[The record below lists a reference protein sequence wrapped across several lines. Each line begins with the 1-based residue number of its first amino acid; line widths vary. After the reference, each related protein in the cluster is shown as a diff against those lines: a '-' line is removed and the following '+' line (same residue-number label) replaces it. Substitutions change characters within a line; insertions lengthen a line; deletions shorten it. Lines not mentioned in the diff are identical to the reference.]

1 MSFQGYALRPR
12 EIDVMIS
19 PKDRTQ
25 ETEAL
30 LLEGLKRCD
39 HEVFREVVRRFSGR
53 ILRQARLLL
62 GSEEAAED
70 ASQEVFIKAFQSMD
84 TIRGTH
90 IGGWLARIAYHHCID
105 VLRRRKSQPAMVSLP
120 AEDILLAPSRPFASG
135 DWEFLNTLSA
145 QEHYVINLR
154 FMENLDYQEIA
165 DITGL
170 APGSL
175 RNLFSRTMKK
185 IREEV
190 LQHGL

>member
-1 MSFQGYALRPR
+1 
-12 EIDVMIS
+12 MIS
-19 PKDRTQ
+19 PNDRSQ
-25 ETEAL
+25 DAEAL
-30 LLEGLKRCD
+30 LIEGLKRCD
-39 HEVFREVVRRFSGR
+39 HGAFREVVRRFSGK

-62 GSEEAAED
+62 GSEDAAED
-70 ASQEVFIKAFQSMD
+70 ASQEVFIKAFQSMG
-84 TIRGTH
+84 TIRGAN
-90 IGGWLARIAYHHCID
+90 IGAWLARIAYHHCID
-105 VLRRRKSQPAMVSLP
+105 LLRRRKSKPTTVSLP
-120 AEDILLAPSRPFASG
+120 IEDILQAPSNPFSAG

-165 DITGL
+165 EITGL
-170 APGSL
+170 TSGTL

>member
-1 MSFQGYALRPR
+1 MTS
-12 EIDVMIS
+12 S
-19 PKDRTQ
+19 NDRTQ
-25 ETEAL
+25 ETDTHL
-30 LLEGLKRCD
+30 IEGLKRRD

-84 TIRGTH
+84 SIRGAN
-90 IGGWLARIAYHHCID
+90 IGAWLARVNYHHCID
-105 VLRRRKSQPAMVSLP
+105 VLRRRNVRPTTVPLP
-120 AEDILLAPSRPFASG
+120 VDDVLQAPSKPFATG
-135 DWEFLNTLSA
+135 EWEFLNTLSA

-154 FMENLDYQEIA
+154 FMENLDYQEISE
-165 DITGL
+165 ITGL

-175 RNLFSRTMKK
+175 RNLFSRSMKK